1 MPEQQWRSDHRDR
14 LDAVLSQFED
24 EPGPL
29 IDILQGVQALFGYVP
44 RQAVAQIS
52 RKLRVA
58 QAQIF
63 GVVTFY
69 AQFSLH
75 PKGRH
80 TILCCQGTA
89 CHVRGAAGIL
99 DKIKNSLNVAEGH
112 TTEDGRFT
120 VERVYCV
127 GCCSLAPAVIIDNTA
142 FGRLTPGKLP
152 DILSRYE

>member
-1 MPEQQWRSDHRDR
+1 MLQ
-14 LDAVLSQFED
+14 AVQTM
-24 EPGPL
+24 
-29 IDILQGVQALFGYVP
+29 FGYVP
-44 RQAVAQIS
+44 REAVAQIS
-52 RKLRVA
+52 KRLRIA
-58 QAQIF
+58 PARIF

-89 CHVRGAAGIL
+89 CHVRGGGTL
-99 DKIKNSLNVAEGH
+99 FDKIKNDLNVAEGH

-142 FGRLTPGKLP
+142 FGKLTPGKIP
-152 DILSRYE
+152 DILSRYD